1 MVARRCPQCR
11 GAAVPDFATYNKGW
25 AHGTMTTRSDRA
37 RERAHDGLRTS
48 RTSSCG
54 DHARAGVE
62 VARERLDKLLV
73 DRGLV
78 ASRERARALVMAGA
92 VLVRGQPETKPGT
105 LIDPAAEVVLRAEDH
120 PYVSRG
126 ALKLVKGLDTFAIDP
141 SGLVA
146 LDIGASTGG
155 FTDVLLHRGATRV
168 YAIDVGYGQ
177 LAWSLRQDPRVVVL
191 ERQNVRHI
199 DLALVPE
206 PCDLAVIDVSF
217 ISLTLVLPRVI
228 ELLGPPSGK
237 PIVVLVKPQF
247 EVGRELVGKGGV
259 VRDEAARRGAV
270 DKIRTWATAHG
281 LSACADV
288 ASPITGPAGN
298 VEYLL
303 LLKTAAL
310 APV

>member
-1 MVARRCPQCR
+1 M
-11 GAAVPDFATYNKGW
+11 
-25 AHGTMTTRSDRA
+25 
-37 RERAHDGLRTS
+37 
-48 RTSSCG
+48 
-54 DHARAGVE
+54 
-62 VARERLDKLLV
+62 ARERLDKLLV

-78 ASRERARALVMAGA
+78 ASRERARALVMSGA

-105 LIDPAAEVVLRAEDH
+105 MLDPKVEITLREEDH

-141 SGLVA
+141 AGKVA

-155 FTDVLLHRGATRV
+155 FTDVLLRRGAARV

-191 ERQNVRHI
+191 ERQNVRNM

-228 ELLGPPSGK
+228 ELLRPPPGK

-247 EVGRELVGKGGV
+247 EVGREQVGKGGV

-270 DKIRTWATAHG
+270 EKIRTWANANG
-281 LSACADV
+281 LAAEGDV
-288 ASPITGPAGN
+288 ESPITGPAGN

-303 LLKTAAL
+303 LLRTT
-310 APV
+310 